1 MQYINRLDTLNL
13 IVPRNQFHQ
22 LISKE
27 NGYLK
32 RMVIIE
38 ARLAWPI
45 LKFHQLTIKEIKI
58 SLTTDPYDAAKK
70 NPIRSDQDSYQSPLY

>member
-38 ARLAWPI
+38 ARLA
-45 LKFHQLTIKEIKI
+45 
-58 SLTTDPYDAAKK
+58 
-70 NPIRSDQDSYQSPLY
+70 

>member
-1 MQYINRLDTLNL
+1 VGTLSPQGDHKKGYVQFFFLEWMRIRRRKKVLFTTTFMQYINRLDTLNL

-38 ARLAWPI
+38 ARLA
-45 LKFHQLTIKEIKI
+45 
-58 SLTTDPYDAAKK
+58 
-70 NPIRSDQDSYQSPLY
+70 

>member
-1 MQYINRLDTLNL
+1 
-13 IVPRNQFHQ
+13 
-22 LISKE
+22 
-27 NGYLK
+27 
-32 RMVIIE
+32 MVIIE